1 MKKKFHPALRSFLP
15 AAAAA
20 ILGIMLTLA
29 FAPFYIFPFAVLAP
43 AGLLAL
49 INHATIKRSFWL
61 GYAFGLGFFGSGV
74 YWVFISISRFGDV
87 NIVLSTLITAA
98 LIAFL
103 AIYPALACYATN
115 RYFND
120 SEKCKLTLAFPSIW
134 VLSEW
139 VRSWLFTGFPW
150 LIVGCSQTNSPLKGF
165 APIFGVYGISLA
177 VMVTSGLIVSGIIAL
192 RKSNYFRCY
201 ISLFLI
207 VAIWSIG
214 GLVSLIPWTE
224 PAGAP
229 VKFTLVQ
236 GNIPQSLKWDP
247 ENVALSLNTYRSLSS
262 DSWGK
267 SNIIVWP
274 ESAIPLPVNDARFYL
289 NEMAQNAIESNTTLI
304 FGIPA
309 RAIESSG
316 YYNTLVAIGR
326 YNASYRKHLLVPFGE
341 YIPFQSLFAR
351 AFDFMN
357 VPMSNTVPGQS
368 HQPPL
373 QIGDIKILPS
383 ICYEIAYPD
392 FTRTTDP
399 SINFILTVTNDAWFG
414 DSSAKSQHLQMAVM
428 RSLEM
433 ARPGLFV
440 SNDGITATITP
451 KGIIDNTIPTDTA
464 SVLKAAI
471 SPYHGLTPWMRNGID
486 PLLAV
491 ILIMLVTTKRYSGA
505 KRKTRVKKK

>member
-1 MKKKFHPALRSFLP
+1 MNFHQILRAALPF

-20 ILGIMLTLA
+20 LGVMLMLA

-49 INHATIKRSFWL
+49 INHASIKRAFWL
-61 GYAFGLGFFGSGV
+61 GYAFGLGLFGSGV

-87 NIVLSTLITAA
+87 NYFLSALITAA

-103 AIYPALACYATN
+103 AIYPASACYATN

-120 SEKCKLTLAFPSIW
+120 NEYKKLTLAFPCVW

-150 LIVGCSQTNSPLKGF
+150 LLIGYSQTNSPLKGF
-165 APIFGVYGISLA
+165 APILGVYGISLA
-177 VMVTSGLIVSGIIAL
+177 LMVTSGLIVSGIYAL
-192 RKSNYFRCY
+192 RRADYFRCY
-201 ISLFLI
+201 ISLFII
-207 VAIWSIG
+207 VIIWGAGS
-214 GLVSLIPWTE
+214 LFSLIPWTE
-224 PAGAP
+224 PSGAP

-236 GNIPQSLKWDP
+236 GNIPQSIKWDP
-247 ENVALSLNTYRSLSS
+247 DNVALSLNTYRTLSS

-267 SNIIVWP
+267 ANIIIWP
-274 ESAIPLPVNDARFYL
+274 ESAIPLPVSDARFYL
-289 NEMAQNAIESNTTLI
+289 DEMAQNAITSNTTLI
-304 FGIPA
+304 FGIPSA
-309 RAIESSG
+309 DSDSTG
-316 YYNTLVAIGR
+316 YYNTLVAMGR
-326 YNASYRKHLLVPFGE
+326 YNAAYRKRLLVPFGE
-341 YIPFQSLFAR
+341 YVPFQKLFAR

-357 VPMSNTVPGQS
+357 VPMSNTIPGLP

-392 FTRTTDP
+392 FARSTDP
-399 SINFILTVTNDAWFG
+399 TINFILTVTNDAWFG
-414 DSSAKSQHLQMAVM
+414 DSSAKAQHLQMAVM

-451 KGIIDNTIPTDTA
+451 KGIIDNTLPPDTGA
-464 SVLKAAI
+464 VLNVAI
-471 SPYHGLTPWMRNGID
+471 YPYHGLTPWMRNGID
-486 PLLAV
+486 PLLAI
-491 ILIMLVTTKRYSGA
+491 ILIMFVATKRKSGA
-505 KRKTRVKKK
+505 KRKIRIKKK

>member
-1 MKKKFHPALRSFLP
+1 MLRSLLP

-20 ILGIMLTLA
+20 VLGVMLTLA

-49 INHATIKRSFWL
+49 INHVSIRRAFWT

-87 NIVLSTLITAA
+87 NAFLSTLITAA

-103 AIYPALACYATN
+103 AIYPATACYATN

-120 SEKCKLTLAFPSIW
+120 NEKYKLTLAFPCVW

-150 LIVGCSQTNSPLKGF
+150 LLVGCSQTNSPLKGY
-165 APIFGVYGISLA
+165 APIFSVYGISLA
-177 VMVTSGLIVSGIIAL
+177 VIITSGLIVNGVYAL
-192 RKSNYFRCY
+192 RKSDYFRCY
-201 ISLFLI
+201 LSLFLI
-207 VAIWSIG
+207 VIIWSVG
-214 GLVSLIPWTE
+214 GLLSLIPWTE
-224 PAGAP
+224 PVGAP

-247 ENVALSLNTYRSLSS
+247 ENVALSLNTYRSLSA

-267 SNIIVWP
+267 ANFIIWP
-274 ESAIPLPVNDARFYL
+274 ESAIPLPIGDAKFYL
-289 NEMAQNAIESNTTLI
+289 DEMAQNAIPSNTTLI

-309 RAIESSG
+309 PAIENSG
-316 YYNTLVAIGR
+316 YYNTLVAMGR
-326 YNASYRKHLLVPFGE
+326 VNASYRKRLLVPFGE
-341 YIPFQSLFAR
+341 YIPFQAIFAR

-357 VPMSNTVPGQS
+357 VPMSNTVPGLP
-368 HQPPL
+368 HQPPM
-373 QIGDIKILPS
+373 QIGNIKILPS

-392 FTRTTDP
+392 FARSSDP
-399 SINFILTVTNDAWFG
+399 DINFILTVTNDAWFG
-414 DSSAKSQHLQMAVM
+414 DSSAKAQHLQMAVM
-428 RSLEM
+428 RSIEM

-464 SVLKAAI
+464 AVLNASI
-471 SPYHGLTPWMRNGID
+471 YPYHGSTPWMHNGID

-491 ILIMLVTTKRYSGA
+491 ILIMLITTKRDTFA
-505 KRKTRVKKK
+505 KRKTRAKKK